1 MRSSFF
7 FLSSS
12 SLWDA
17 SQALLSL
24 PSSSAKVFLNSASL
38 VDSRALAS
46 ASSASEAYRDAFC
59 SLGGLWP
66 KRDPA
71 FLKGSS
77 FRLRPGTESRD
88 ESF

>member
-46 ASSASEAYRDAFC
+46 ASEACRDAFC
-59 SLGGLWP
+59 SLGGLCP